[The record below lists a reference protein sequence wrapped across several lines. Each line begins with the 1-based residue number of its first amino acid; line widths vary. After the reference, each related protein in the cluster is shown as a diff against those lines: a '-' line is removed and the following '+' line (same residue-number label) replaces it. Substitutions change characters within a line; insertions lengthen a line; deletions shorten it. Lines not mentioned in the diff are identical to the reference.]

1 MGKRNQITTK
11 LEISAD
17 AQLQNSR
24 KFIRDIEKIA
34 KGLDVSSKL
43 YSQLDKAKKQL
54 NDCNKVLEKING
66 KSIVDDKDL
75 QAVTKAGKEIA
86 SIMSKVSNLY
96 DSYSSDD
103 LRKISKEY
111 VAEIEAREKAA
122 LKIKEE
128 YNKKTGKIYDKEIA
142 NYGKLKAK
150 IKELEKEQKKLSETG
165 IDSLVQKQVEETNK
179 KLEEQKKKLQEIEKL
194 RANGAKAFTSAANA
208 SAKKSGYESY
218 DQLKNTKVLTEKQV
232 ANKITSEGYAQQKA
246 EVLALENSLKNILNI
261 KDQNVDLDTEATKM
275 AKEYNLQNV
284 NNLATLQKEVKLRRE
299 VINSFKNDKTK
310 LRLQYE
316 KAITAEL
323 RKQEAIKNAQT
334 AAKNAGEAAELA
346 AIQGNPYGYQSKAGL
361 NAGYTATTKSV
372 ESLQATLSEDG
383 LSTIATNAANL
394 VTQRLDKIATSLAK
408 LTGEATDIEDATSK
422 LSTQSERMADEG
434 DIVAGAKQ
442 QIDATNKDGNS
453 TRAQVAHT
461 EQELTNQIAKR
472 EALEVREPTANL
484 MKTMNGFFATN
495 PIEQLP
501 TSQMD
506 FKDVEILHKINET
519 LDDTNNEYA
528 EAQANIERYYDMLG
542 QNMEAQE
549 FNVIIQQIRENLDIA
564 SKQFKIVN
572 GLSLGLANKRKD
584 ANSKALD
591 EIYKHNSKGEVLY
604 DNTGKPQLK
613 KGKEEEYD
621 RLTKE
626 RNIINGVIASIEN
639 DLTKFDMYYTELDSK
654 AKKATNVLNSNS
666 NQAESTAKSL
676 NVLAD
681 ASKNE
686 AINME
691 EAAKQSAFLSST
703 FDDIKNKI
711 GYFLSLNYVFDQ
723 VTRKITEAVQTTK
736 EMDKDM
742 TQIGLVLNKTAGQ
755 VWKNFDSY
763 SQMAERLNTTTSQVT
778 NSMKLFYQQG
788 LNTSEVNKMVEAS
801 AIAAALGESSL
812 AEASETLTSILNSYN
827 LRANEAMEVTDKIS
841 QIAIVSAADFGELST
856 AIEKVASSAAS
867 AGLDLDHMMGYLAKM
882 IETTREAPTNIGT
895 ALKTIV
901 ANFTQFKEDP
911 SQLNIEGSDINKV
924 DKALKSVG
932 ISLTNANG
940 EVRDLGDV
948 LDELGGI
955 WDNLNRSQKSYLAT
969 QIAGTR
975 QQSRFYALMND
986 YERTLELVA
995 EGSNSAGKAQQ
1006 QFALY
1011 SNSLE
1016 AAANRLTNQWE
1027 KFFND
1032 ITKGNGLVANFT
1044 NILTGL
1050 MKIVNTI
1057 GPIGTALGLGEGVK
1071 LARDI
1076 VSTFDSLKET
1086 VKKRSNNEIDFAD
1099 EKNSINGD
1107 DKLSAEDRVKKLDE
1121 ATKNYNKNQ
1130 LDSLKGLTEA
1140 QVKYINSVEQINK
1153 QQEVF
1158 NKKIKT
1164 MPKLVQPAAKALGNL
1179 KTGTQKAFA
1188 SIKLGAKQVGNAL
1201 ASIATHFVI
1210 LAAVSAGLKLINIAV
1225 DEVKNALGL
1234 NTEAYIENAEKAQE
1248 NAENVSGLMQE
1259 YEGLA
1264 KKVNKTAEEQ
1274 KRLKEITEEITK
1286 IDSKLGQQLEDNVH
1300 NYEANIQAMEDY
1312 IALQEKMAA
1321 QESARAIMSEGSTN
1335 ILNGLKTVMNGD
1347 WAASRSSSKYLRDQM
1362 KAEQQSNWRALSNA
1376 RGTEYQLSGT
1386 QISILNKY
1394 TEALIDAQ
1402 EKQNWDALHYKFN
1415 TDEFNDMITRFIL
1428 SLQKMTEAQ
1437 ESAYNKYLEMYGSGN
1452 YSQQELFSYITSM
1465 NVSDEIKGSLYH
1477 QLNGRMETVK
1487 AQIMNNPYTAKA
1499 NQMSNAYRANSLP
1512 IGMVEKLLAGAN
1524 ASTLSKNEKTQYLQD
1539 LDAFFSSDELVTAY
1553 SKALDEGEKAV
1564 NDFAEEIEM
1573 SGIVSELFTE
1583 NMKKSIASFSAE
1595 EIDNIWSN
1603 LGKIGELSIQSNLKG
1618 EVSQSDILKEFAKGT
1633 ISFEDLDFA
1642 SGTVTI
1648 KNAAL
1653 VSFERAQLDKMF
1665 NAVYAQFDAMT
1676 TEQKK
1681 ATLQPL
1687 NDVTGE
1693 LKDFIA
1699 KQKYVQEIGNVLSQ
1713 YETQAQNEKNA
1724 HATANKNTPTIPLP
1738 SNYVYQRSVELAYT
1752 TGYEGGYDPTKKT
1765 YTSAVSGP
1773 GGFHDKINVDD
1784 VQTSS
1789 LKYNIEA
1796 IDREK
1801 RLQGNNYKVTDE
1813 HAAIRSEYASRT
1825 VNTGI
1830 KDTSQMTG
1838 QQKYDYFVQQ
1848 NQELEASKEKLKDL
1862 DKTSQE
1868 YYNETYKIYAINK
1881 DLQEVLKTDEELY
1894 TQITSSATDLGAEIQ
1909 KNTEEVERQ
1918 VKHTNEISDQLD
1930 EEIKQQRNK
1939 IKIVED
1945 YMRKANNAQ
1954 AANLKVFDVGQS
1966 YQQIMS
1972 TLDGVKQ
1979 AYAQIGD
1986 EAAST
1991 GDVINLVAQ
2000 DPTLIDCLELQNGA
2014 LEWNKTKLEERG
2026 RAAIEAADAKAES
2039 AIAELEIVKACLQTE
2054 GDNID
2059 EWSENA
2065 IDKTAK
2071 VIGGNT
2077 SLTDSQ
2083 QTNTEAEG
2091 TNLSISQQN
2100 WINWSDTTVKAIE
2113 AAGKAYN
2120 EFLKSQ
2126 ATKTEGTYD
2135 QGGFSATGNIETG
2148 GTKGSSVEDLTNNEK
2163 VQMIKD
2169 TLKADGRGQDK
2180 AGVIANID
2188 KQIER
2193 INKFRELLKRE
2204 KDGIGGVLGGG
2215 KAGSGGSKDEF
2226 EPIVEKLEK
2235 FYNYLRQ
2242 LEELEARINRIR
2254 EKRNLIDTS
2263 KTYYIDKLQ
2272 QENDLLR
2279 EQQAIYN
2286 NYIRDQ
2292 GTYLNELKGQIQTQF
2307 GNWAYFNEDGV
2318 IQVKQTEFT
2327 ANSEEE
2333 EERLNLFL
2341 ELVEL
2346 YKEEY
2351 NTREENI
2358 NTLYDLEHSQL
2369 ENIQEM
2375 YDKVLARIQDIND
2388 ALNRQADLLD
2398 HQSTMSFSNIGKFGI
2413 MDDKALVAVEGLKKS
2428 QAYLNDYEGQIK
2440 ALSDE
2445 VRNGPFSELLIWDET
2460 LQVWRTNEEALNDP
2474 AIVKKYE
2481 AMGYTWQDIDTYCR
2495 SVAVKSQ
2502 SIQKSWEE
2510 TTDAANAFAE
2520 LLKSLIDDRISLI
2533 QDLFGAATDELNKV
2547 FDTFDNKITDLDN
2560 QNDLFGTTSESLEEK
2575 YLTLVTAA
2583 AVLKQTIQS
2592 LEDNR
2597 GSIIERIQKDYPEY
2611 IEMINGIAVVNKQAI
2626 EESNNLSDE
2635 QKAELLQLYGILEA
2649 ADGQI
2654 TEMNDKLIDYFSNMM
2669 EMEEAKRDAIIE
2681 MKQAIHDEL
2690 IARDQEEIDNL
2701 QAKYDKMSQLDNEYY
2716 SELQQRINDA
2726 RDLRDR
2732 RQESANIG
2740 QMQARLAVLKA
2751 DNSGTYN
2758 TELIELQKQIQQAL
2772 QAQADNDVNRE
2783 LERIQREQQQREEDR
2798 QLTISAMENVLTFKD
2813 DNNWYWQEA
2822 QRIWDEGPESV
2833 TGFLRSSR
2841 EYANISDEQ
2850 RNQLFENLTTSM
2862 NTAFTTLQTAAGQTA
2877 ITSDGVVTTQAGLI
2891 MDDLDFIQGQLG
2903 EGSTLATKIDW
2914 SNTQNVNK
2922 LTALDS
2928 TVTGIPNTIKTN
2940 MNALF
2945 TDKIKPGVD
2954 GAVNTI
2960 TSYLGTD
2967 SAIWKKLD
2975 GMNTNLGT
2983 LTSTTYYDNLNGIV
2997 NALTGDGANSI
3008 ASILKTSK
3016 TEYLK
3021 STGDIYKWLD
3031 ETYRKEHAPEPET
3044 KTEATVTPPSNTGG
3058 GSSGSNSGGNGSGAG
3073 NSVTTAPALKIGSSV
3088 TVKPGTRWYYDSY
3101 GTNPSGTARGGK
3113 IKHINLKGSHQY
3125 NIDGLGWIKKTDI
3138 VGYSKGGYVDYTGIA
3153 NVHGSSTSPEAFL
3166 NAKQTRLFEALR
3178 DNLTKTASNRVYDK
3192 TDDEITKEEYNI
3204 DNINIQ
3210 VQQIADV
3217 DAIDKVTKRVKEEI
3231 YKDSIGHNN
3240 MAVRRR

>member
-1 MGKRNQITTK
+1 MSKRNQITTK
-11 LEISAD
+11 LDISAD
-17 AQLQNSR
+17 AQLKNSR
-24 KFIRDIEKIA
+24 EFIKDIEKIA
-34 KGLDVSSKL
+34 KGLDVGSKL

-75 QAVTKAGKEIA
+75 QAITKAGKEIA
-86 SIMSKVSNLY
+86 NVMSKVSNLY

-128 YNKKTGKIYDKEIA
+128 YNKKTGKIYDKEIT

-208 SAKKSGYESY
+208 SAKKSGYENY

-261 KDQNVDLDTEATKM
+261 KDQNVDLDAEATKM

-284 NNLATLQKEVKLRRE
+284 NSLATLQKEVKLRRE

-346 AIQGNPYGYQSKAGL
+346 AIQSNPYGYQSKAGL

-408 LTGEATDIEDATSK
+408 LTGEAVDIEEATTK
-422 LSTQSERMADEG
+422 LSTQSERAADEG
-434 DIVAGAKQ
+434 DVKETGQKTINEINANTNIDGEKTRTSIEGQQDILKNVIDGNIMTSSGKTSAIETLSGEIENYTAGQDTPNMFSVSSSSLAKQ
-442 QIDATNKDGNS
+442 LQEKLQKYKKLIKSIGETESPEQQQIIHQEAESLWDEIGEMGRDALRDVKAAAMMESDEASARLKKYVDEDGSLN
-453 TRAQVAHT
+453 RK
-461 EQELTNQIAKR
+461 AKR
-472 EALEVREPTANL
+472 NKYTEAD
-484 MKTMNGFFATN
+484 M
-495 PIEQLP
+495 
-501 TSQMD
+501 
-506 FKDVEILHKINET
+506 FKDVETTEIVSFDVLPNFDYLSRTFSKEWET
-519 LDDTNNEYA
+519 
-528 EAQANIERYYDMLG
+528 
-542 QNMEAQE
+542 
-549 FNVIIQQIRENLDIA
+549 
-564 SKQFKIVN
+564 
-572 GLSLGLANKRKD
+572 
-584 ANSKALD
+584 
-591 EIYKHNSKGEVLY
+591 
-604 DNTGKPQLK
+604 
-613 KGKEEEYD
+613 
-621 RLTKE
+621 
-626 RNIINGVIASIEN
+626 
-639 DLTKFDMYYTELDSK
+639 
-654 AKKATNVLNSNS
+654 
-666 NQAESTAKSL
+666 ESTALREQKEHIEAYAQKVRETTQTTNNLTNATKVSSSAL
-676 NVLAD
+676 KEHAD
-681 ASKNE
+681 E
-686 AINME
+686 ANRNAIEME
-691 EAAKQSAFLSST
+691 EGAKQSAFLSST
-703 FDDIKNKI
+703 FDDIRNKI

-723 VTRKITEAVQTTK
+723 MTRKISEAVRTTK
-736 EMDKDM
+736 EMDQDM

-755 VWKNFDSY
+755 VWKNFNTY

-801 AIAAALGESSL
+801 AIAAALGESTL

-827 LRANEAMEVTDKIS
+827 LSANRAMEVTDKIS

-911 SQLNIEGSDINKV
+911 SGLSQEGSEINKV

-932 ISLTNANG
+932 ISLTDANG
-940 EVRDLGDV
+940 EVRDLGEV

-955 WDNLNRSQKSYLAT
+955 WEGLTRSQRAYLAT

-986 YERTLELVA
+986 YERTLELVS

-1044 NILTGL
+1044 NALTGL
-1050 MKIVNTI
+1050 MKVVNTI

-1076 VSTFDSLKET
+1076 VSTFDSLKGT
-1086 VKKRSNNEIDFAD
+1086 LKKRADNSFDFEKEKSNITAD
-1099 EKNSINGD
+1099 DSLSEVDKIN
-1107 DKLSAEDRVKKLDE
+1107 KLDK
-1121 ATKNYNKNQ
+1121 ATQNYHKNQ
-1130 LDSLKGLTEA
+1130 NDSLKGLNEA
-1140 QVKYINSVEQINK
+1140 QLAYISSMEDINK
-1153 QQEVF
+1153 EQELFGKRV
-1158 NKKIKT
+1158 KT
-1164 MPKLVQPAAKALGNL
+1164 LPKNIQPVAKSLNGL
-1179 KTGTQKAFA
+1179 KTGAKKTFA
-1188 SIKLGAKQVGNAL
+1188 SMKLGIEQVKAGL
-1201 ASIATHFVI
+1201 ASIATHFAI
-1210 LAAVSAGLKLINIAV
+1210 LAAVTLTLKLVSAAFKGIKSALNI
-1225 DEVKNALGL
+1225 
-1234 NTEAYIENAEKAQE
+1234 NTEAYVENAEKARE
-1248 NAENVSGLMQE
+1248 NAENI
-1259 YEGLA
+1259 EGLTSEYKELS

-1274 KRLKEITEEITK
+1274 ERLKEITEEVTK
-1286 IDSKLGQQLEDNVH
+1286 VDAALGQQLKNNVN
-1300 NYEANIQAMEDY
+1300 NYEANIKAMEDY
-1312 IALQEKMAA
+1312 AKAQEMIAA
-1321 QESARAIMSEGSTN
+1321 QETVKALKSEGG
-1335 ILNGLKTVMNGD
+1335 ILNNLFTILDGD
-1347 WAASRSSSKYLRDQM
+1347 TWTGWFGSESEKNQLRT
-1362 KAEQQSNWRALSNA
+1362 EQQNNWRALGSAKAAAAGLNDTQASMVNNYVEDLIRIQQEEQNWDDKAYKYNIGELDGLVEEFIQSLRKMTKAQQDSYNTYLENLNNGKNTLGTMMANLWELDLPDEVKANLYDQVSSKEQDIRNRVNNNKFITDKDAGFWAARNNMSITASSKLFNTDTSSFTTAEKDEYERIVAQILTGVAKDANDNYIILADEYNKAVQQGSAGLTNFSKRMVKLGALTEKQGQLLEVANAQLASLSDLGSILEELKSFTSEDWRNGSMSQLSVIEQMLSGVLNLSDIEISSYESQNYDGSKEIQYLFVPKINSLLTKIDNYITQLTQQYTNTENTLGVLLQEAIGDRKTSTESIEAIKTNAEALKTSLETNKIIAADLKKLEANKTQPMVSHLPAGYSVTNNPNFVQPLGTPVNRETAGITTLKPVTIPNQNTQTEKKQEVTLAPETIEFLQSRIGSTEGPKLDTSGERYGYRNTAQTGAKNGIKESLEEVNAEIEKNQELVRSNVYTIYLAEGAEAAEDYAKQFGNLGTEALDYAKTQEKVIAGLRESQEQAKKTREAIEGIYKANVTPLEKFTAVFQQLEVSNA
-1376 RGTEYQLSGT
+1376 VAKNVQNYADAMVIASDATKNNHQNVAQLVTQYPSLIECVDATSEGWRFNSEKIKENAKAQVQNEIESIDSKIRGTEA
-1386 QISILNKY
+1386 ILNMLGLEEKGYQEWDTAVVSDIEGAMSYQDSLGKNSQDTSQDVADSLSNETENYAQWGNKVIEAYRKVGEARNEYLRGLKSEEEYNYTVQATLGGVKLGGAQVETDGGDTKAKTPEEIAEEQKQRREQLKKTLTEGLSDSELNELKDKY
-1394 TEALIDAQ
+1394 KRSLELLKSQRGDAQ
-1402 EKQNWDALHYKFN
+1402 N
-1415 TDEFNDMITRFIL
+1415 R
-1428 SLQKMTEAQ
+1428 
-1437 ESAYNKYLEMYGSGN
+1437 
-1452 YSQQELFSYITSM
+1452 
-1465 NVSDEIKGSLYH
+1465 
-1477 QLNGRMETVK
+1477 LN
-1487 AQIMNNPYTAKA
+1487 N
-1499 NQMSNAYRANSLP
+1499 
-1512 IGMVEKLLAGAN
+1512 IGGW
-1524 ASTLSKNEKTQYLQD
+1524 LQD
-1539 LDAFFSSDELVTAY
+1539 L
-1553 SKALDEGEKAV
+1553 G
-1564 NDFAEEIEM
+1564 NGG
-1573 SGIVSELFTE
+1573 SG
-1583 NMKKSIASFSAE
+1583 
-1595 EIDNIWSN
+1595 
-1603 LGKIGELSIQSNLKG
+1603 
-1618 EVSQSDILKEFAKGT
+1618 
-1633 ISFEDLDFA
+1633 
-1642 SGTVTI
+1642 
-1648 KNAAL
+1648 
-1653 VSFERAQLDKMF
+1653 
-1665 NAVYAQFDAMT
+1665 
-1676 TEQKK
+1676 
-1681 ATLQPL
+1681 
-1687 NDVTGE
+1687 
-1693 LKDFIA
+1693 
-1699 KQKYVQEIGNVLSQ
+1699 
-1713 YETQAQNEKNA
+1713 
-1724 HATANKNTPTIPLP
+1724 
-1738 SNYVYQRSVELAYT
+1738 
-1752 TGYEGGYDPTKKT
+1752 
-1765 YTSAVSGP
+1765 
-1773 GGFHDKINVDD
+1773 
-1784 VQTSS
+1784 
-1789 LKYNIEA
+1789 
-1796 IDREK
+1796 
-1801 RLQGNNYKVTDE
+1801 
-1813 HAAIRSEYASRT
+1813 
-1825 VNTGI
+1825 
-1830 KDTSQMTG
+1830 
-1838 QQKYDYFVQQ
+1838 
-1848 NQELEASKEKLKDL
+1848 
-1862 DKTSQE
+1862 
-1868 YYNETYKIYAINK
+1868 
-1881 DLQEVLKTDEELY
+1881 
-1894 TQITSSATDLGAEIQ
+1894 
-1909 KNTEEVERQ
+1909 
-1918 VKHTNEISDQLD
+1918 
-1930 EEIKQQRNK
+1930 
-1939 IKIVED
+1939 
-1945 YMRKANNAQ
+1945 
-1954 AANLKVFDVGQS
+1954 
-1966 YQQIMS
+1966 
-1972 TLDGVKQ
+1972 
-1979 AYAQIGD
+1979 
-1986 EAAST
+1986 
-1991 GDVINLVAQ
+1991 
-2000 DPTLIDCLELQNGA
+2000 
-2014 LEWNKTKLEERG
+2014 
-2026 RAAIEAADAKAES
+2026 
-2039 AIAELEIVKACLQTE
+2039 
-2054 GDNID
+2054 
-2059 EWSENA
+2059 
-2065 IDKTAK
+2065 
-2071 VIGGNT
+2071 
-2077 SLTDSQ
+2077 
-2083 QTNTEAEG
+2083 
-2091 TNLSISQQN
+2091 
-2100 WINWSDTTVKAIE
+2100 
-2113 AAGKAYN
+2113 
-2120 EFLKSQ
+2120 
-2126 ATKTEGTYD
+2126 
-2135 QGGFSATGNIETG
+2135 
-2148 GTKGSSVEDLTNNEK
+2148 
-2163 VQMIKD
+2163 
-2169 TLKADGRGQDK
+2169 
-2180 AGVIANID
+2180 
-2188 KQIER
+2188 
-2193 INKFRELLKRE
+2193 
-2204 KDGIGGVLGGG
+2204 
-2215 KAGSGGSKDEF
+2215 GGSKDAF
-2226 EPIVEKLEK
+2226 EPIIEKLEK

-2254 EKRNLIDTS
+2254 EKRNLIDTG
-2263 KTYYIDKLQ
+2263 KNYYIDKLQ

-2279 EQQAIYN
+2279 EQQSIYN
-2286 NYIRDQ
+2286 SYIRDQ
-2292 GTYLNELKGQIQTQF
+2292 GVYLDELKGQIQSQF
-2307 GNWAYFNEDGV
+2307 GDWAYFNEDGV
-2318 IQVKQTEFT
+2318 IQVTQTEFT

-2333 EERLNLFL
+2333 EKRLNLFL

-2375 YDKVLARIQDIND
+2375 YDKVLARIQDINE

-2440 ALSDE
+2440 ALGDE
-2445 VRNGPFSELLIWDET
+2445 VRNGPFSELLVWDET

-2495 SVAVKSQ
+2495 SVAIKSQ
-2502 SIQKSWEE
+2502 SIRDSWNE
-2510 TTDAANAFAE
+2510 TEDAANAFAE

-2583 AVLKQTIQS
+2583 TVLKQTIQS

-2635 QKAELLQLYGILEA
+2635 QKAELLQLYGVLEA

-2669 EMEEAKRDAIIE
+2669 EMEEAKREAIIE

-2690 IARDQEEIDNL
+2690 MARDQEEIDNL

-2758 TELIELQKQIQQAL
+2758 SELIELQKQIQQAL
-2772 QAQADNDVNRE
+2772 QTQADNDVNRE

-2850 RNQLFENLTTSM
+2850 RNKLFEDLTTSM

-2891 MDDLDFIQGQLG
+2891 MDDLDYIQSQLG

-2928 TVTGIPNTIKTN
+2928 TVTGLPNTIKTN
-2940 MNALF
+2940 MDTLF
-2945 TDKIKPGVD
+2945 NEKIQPGVD
-2954 GAVNTI
+2954 GVVNTI

-2983 LTSTTYYDNLNGIV
+2983 LTSTKYYDNLNGIV
-2997 NALTGDGANSI
+2997 NALTGTGENSI

-3044 KTEATVTPPSNTGG
+3044 KTEATVTPPSNTDG
-3058 GSSGSNSGGNGSGAG
+3058 GSSGSNSGGGNGGGAG
-3073 NSVTTAPALKIGSSV
+3073 NSVTTAPELKVGSAI